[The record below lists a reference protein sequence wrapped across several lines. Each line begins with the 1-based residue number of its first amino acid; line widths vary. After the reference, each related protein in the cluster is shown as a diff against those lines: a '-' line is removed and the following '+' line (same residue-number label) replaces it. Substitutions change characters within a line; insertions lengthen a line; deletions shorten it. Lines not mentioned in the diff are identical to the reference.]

1 MVAPV
6 PKVEYNTCYRI
17 QVESGNFGS
26 GGGTADWPIG
36 GNGGGAT
43 GWRDWAV
50 SVGQAPI
57 NAVENIIFPQ
67 YKGCE
72 RAINYQPPVPGRYEV
87 SGTLEGPLFLEQ
99 SHPILY
105 GVLGG
110 QSLVE
115 TAGSAAQAATAFASL
130 ATLTTQPNGTEVLKF
145 VVASSTAASSAQI
158 NIVQN
163 SATVETIEIGTSG
176 SSVDGTY
183 YSRGAYDGS
192 TNAITFTVSGT
203 VTSGTVA
210 VSGVDYVTGTFTLAD
225 TIPSFQIQEDGLAR
239 SATSMH
245 FPGVIMQ
252 SVDFT
257 FDAAAADGLV
267 TMTPTFQSQFPS
279 AQTAVSFANE
289 ARDYQHAL
297 GGWTAS
303 LLKDGSAYE
312 RVQSATL
319 SINGGNTLF
328 ATASG
333 SQQPG
338 GKLAGGAEV
347 TMTARVVVEDTT
359 EWDAYV
365 GQTVQD
371 YHLVL
376 TSPNNVVDS
385 TKYSMLFEL
394 TKAYTESYTPSVGDD
409 GMLVADIEYRTILD
423 ASDGIVKVTTVD
435 RMPV

>member
-1 MVAPV
+1 MAAPV
-6 PKVEYNTCYRI
+6 PKVEYNSCYRI
-17 QVESGNFGS
+17 QVESSYGA
-26 GGGTADWPIG
+26 GGGSADWPIG

-50 SVGQAPI
+50 SQGQAPI
-57 NAVENIIFPQ
+57 NAVENVIFPT

-87 SGTLEGPLFLEQ
+87 SGSLESAVFLEQ
-99 SHPILY
+99 THPILY
-105 GVLGG
+105 GILGG

-115 TAGSAAQAATAFASL
+115 TAGSAALASTLFASVSSL
-130 ATLTTQPNGTEVLKF
+130 DTQPDGTEVLKF
-145 VVASSTAASSAQI
+145 VVSSSTAASSAQI

-163 SATVETIEIGTSG
+163 SATQETIEIGTSG

-192 TNAITFTVSGT
+192 TNAITFTVSGS
-203 VTSGTVA
+203 VTGGSV
-210 VSGVDYVTGTFTLAD
+210 VISGVNYVTGTFTLAD

-245 FPGVIMQ
+245 FPGVIFQ
-252 SVDFT
+252 SVDFA
-257 FDAAAADGLV
+257 FDATAADGLV
-267 TMTPTFQSQFPS
+267 TMTPSFQSQFPS

-289 ARDYQHAL
+289 ARDYQHPL

-303 LLKDGSAYE
+303 FLKDGVAYE

-319 SINGGNTLF
+319 TINGGNSLF
-328 ATASG
+328 NVASG
-333 SQQPG
+333 SQQPS
-338 GKLAGGAEV
+338 GKLAGGAEA
-347 TMTARVVVEDTT
+347 TLAMRVIVEDTT
-359 EWDAYV
+359 EWNAYV

-371 YHLVL
+371 YHFVL

-385 TKYSMLFEL
+385 TKFSMLFEM
-394 TKAYTESYTPSVGDD
+394 TKAYTESYVPAVGDN
-409 GMLVADIEYRTILD
+409 GMLVADITYRTILD
-423 ASDGIVKVTTVD
+423 ATDGIIKATLVD

>member
-6 PKVEYNTCYRI
+6 PKVEFNTCYRI
-17 QVESGNFGS
+17 QQETSFGA
-26 GGGTADWPIG
+26 GGGTADWIAG

-57 NAVENIIFPQ
+57 NAVENIIFPT
-67 YKGCE
+67 YKGCQ
-72 RAINYQPPVPGRYEV
+72 RAVNYQPPVPGRYEV
-87 SGTLEGPLFLEQ
+87 SGSLESPVFLEQ
-99 SHPILY
+99 THPILY
-105 GVLGG
+105 GILGG
-110 QSLVE
+110 QSLTE
-115 TAGSAAQAATAFASL
+115 TAGSAALSSTAFASVSSL
-130 ATLTTQPNGTEVLKF
+130 DTQPDGTEMLKF
-145 VVASSTAASSAQI
+145 VIASSTAASSAQI
-158 NIVQN
+158 NIIQDSV
-163 SATVETIEIGTSG
+163 TLETIEIGTSG
-176 SSVDGTY
+176 SSVDGAY

-192 TNAITFTVSGT
+192 TNAITFSVSGT
-203 VTSGTVA
+203 VTSGNV
-210 VSGVDYVTGTFTLAD
+210 VISGVNFVTGVFTLAD
-225 TIPSFQIQEDGLAR
+225 TIPSFQIQENGLAR

-252 SVDFT
+252 SVDFA
-257 FDAAAADGLV
+257 FDATAADGLV
-267 TMTPTFQSQFPS
+267 TMTPSFQSQFPS
-279 AQTAVSFANE
+279 AQTATTFANE
-289 ARDYQHAL
+289 TRDYQHAL

-303 LLKDGSAYE
+303 LLKDGGAYE

-319 SINGGNTLF
+319 TINGGNTLF

-359 EWDAYV
+359 EWAAYV

-376 TSPNNVVDS
+376 TSPNNIVDS
-385 TKYSMLFEL
+385 TKFSMLFEL
-394 TKAYTESYTPSVGDD
+394 SSTYMEAYPPAIGDD
-409 GMLVADIEYRTILD
+409 GMLVADITYRTILD
-423 ASDGIVKVTTVD
+423 ADDGIVKVTTVD